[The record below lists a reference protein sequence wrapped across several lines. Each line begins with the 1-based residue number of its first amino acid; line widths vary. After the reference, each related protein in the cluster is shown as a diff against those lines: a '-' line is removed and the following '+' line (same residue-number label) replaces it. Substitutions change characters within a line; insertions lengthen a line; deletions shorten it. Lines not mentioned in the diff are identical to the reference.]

1 MIGQFAPP
9 GVWVCADLSGAGMG
23 SAEQRELSEGENRDV
38 SARVRE
44 QLARRRI
51 SRQRLADEAKIS
63 ISTLEKALNGSR
75 PFTLATLVRLE
86 AALGIAL
93 RPAGTDANAGGALPS
108 ASNEL
113 GGYSRAAVRWLEGDY
128 LTLRPSF
135 EVDGVLYAYRTEIF
149 WESTHLAFREAER
162 LDAPYSQKGVV
173 SVPNKS
179 GHIYLHTNEHGQ
191 MRLAILGRPLVTGE
205 MYGLLTTLLAGP
217 GSQLLPVSV
226 PLALI
231 PRTSAPDASFGRISE
246 ADANFKSYRDHLD
259 RVLARG
265 FARLIAQ

>member
-1 MIGQFAPP
+1 
-9 GVWVCADLSGAGMG
+9 MG
-23 SAEQRELSEGENRDV
+23 SAEQRELSERENRDV

-44 QLARRRI
+44 QLARKRM

-63 ISTLEKALNGSR
+63 ISTLEKALSGSR
-75 PFTLATLVRLE
+75 SFTLATLVRLE

-93 RPAGTDANAGGALPS
+93 RPAGSDENGGA
-108 ASNEL
+108 AAGEL

-135 EVDGVLYAYRTEIF
+135 EVNGILYAYRTEIL
-149 WESTHLAFREAER
+149 WEDTHLAFREAER
-162 LDAPYSQKGVV
+162 LDASYSQKGVV

-191 MRLAILGRPLVTGE
+191 MRLAILGRPSVTGE

-246 ADANFKSYRDHLD
+246 SDTNFKTYRDHLD

>member
-1 MIGQFAPP
+1 
-9 GVWVCADLSGAGMG
+9 MG
-23 SAEQRELSEGENRDV
+23 SAEQRELSESQNKVV
-38 SARVRE
+38 SAKVRE
-44 QLARRRI
+44 QLARKRM

-93 RPAGTDANAGGALPS
+93 RPAEPGTNAESTSPS
-108 ASNEL
+108 APDEL

-135 EVDGVLYAYRTEIF
+135 EVAASLYAYRTEIL
-149 WESTHLAFREAER
+149 WDTTHLVFREAER
-162 LDAPYSQKGVV
+162 LDAPYSQKGSV

-191 MRLAILGRPLVTGE
+191 MRLAILGRPSVTGE

-231 PRTSAPDASFGRISE
+231 PKALAANASFGRISGS
-246 ADANFKSYRDHLD
+246 DANFKTYQRHLNT
-259 RVLARG
+259 VLTNS
-265 FARLIAQ
+265 FARMIAP

>member
-1 MIGQFAPP
+1 
-9 GVWVCADLSGAGMG
+9 MG
-23 SAEQRELSEGENRDV
+23 SAEQRELSESQNSVV

-44 QLARRRI
+44 QLARKRI

-93 RPAGTDANAGGALPS
+93 RPADSNANTES
-108 ASNEL
+108 ASTSAPNEL

-135 EVDGVLYAYRTEIF
+135 EVTGSLYAYRTEIV
-149 WESTHLAFREAER
+149 WDNTHLAFREVER
-162 LDAPYSQKGVV
+162 LDAPYSQKGAV

-191 MRLAILGRPLVTGE
+191 MRLAVLGRPSVTGE

-217 GSQLLPVSV
+217 GSQLLPVSA

-231 PRTSAPDASFGRISE
+231 PRTAMPDASFGRISDS
-246 ADANFKSYRDHLD
+246 DANFKTYQNHLNT
-259 RVLARG
+259 VLAG
-265 FARLIAQ
+265 SFARMIAP